1 MTSMGKLC
9 LFTISPRLSLLST
22 TRPDIAHK
30 KAVVDNRLRPRAQ
43 FAVVVYDEKSH
54 SVATPPGEM

>member
-1 MTSMGKLC
+1 MGKLY

-43 FAVVVYDEKSH
+43 FAAVVYNDKVTQRGH
-54 SVATPPGEM
+54 APW